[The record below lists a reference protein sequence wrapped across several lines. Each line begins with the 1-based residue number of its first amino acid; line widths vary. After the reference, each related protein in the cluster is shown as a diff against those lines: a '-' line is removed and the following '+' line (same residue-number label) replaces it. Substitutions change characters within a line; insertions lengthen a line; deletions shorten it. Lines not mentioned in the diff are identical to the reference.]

1 MRADYDDDAYD
12 GECVDDGAYGDGDDD
27 EEEGEQEYGDDDD
40 EDRQE
45 QPRKGGRSN

>member
-1 MRADYDDDAYD
+1 MRADYDDDAYGD
-12 GECVDDGAYGDGDDD
+12 EYVDDCAYGDGDDD

-45 QPRKGGRSN
+45 QPGKGGRSN

>member
-1 MRADYDDDAYD
+1 MRADYDDDAYGD
-12 GECVDDGAYGDGDDD
+12 ECVDDGAYGDGDDD

>member
-1 MRADYDDDAYD
+1 MRADYDD
-12 GECVDDGAYGDGDDD
+12 ECVDDGAYGDADDN